1 MFATSMLVVR
11 LVKYTEFGNLLMQIK
26 APRNPVLDY
35 MAQASFIS
43 KDYLLAGWHLVYAY
57 IE

>member
-1 MFATSMLVVR
+1 MLHVR
-11 LVKYTEFGNLLMQIK
+11 LVKYTEFGNLVMTIK
-26 APRNPVLDY
+26 ATRNPVLDY
-35 MAQASFIS
+35 MTQASFIA